1 MNLYSIRLIT
11 NDVDRLASFY
21 EHVTHGE
28 RVQTVEIFA
37 EIYTESALLA
47 IGSSQTLLPF
57 DGTDSLMPESNN
69 SAILEFRVNDVDAE
83 YERLKDY
90 LGVRVVQKPKSMPW
104 GNRSLLVSD
113 PDGTMVNLFTPVS
126 PEAIERWGSE
136 DGGAASLPR

>member
-11 NDVDRLASFY
+11 NDVERLASFY
-21 EHVTHGE
+21 EHVTHGV
-28 RVQTVEIFA
+28 RVQTVEMFA

-47 IGSSQTLLPF
+47 IGSPQTLLPF
-57 DGTDSLMPESNN
+57 DGTGSLTPESNN

-126 PEAIERWGSE
+126 PEAIERWGS
-136 DGGAASLPR
+136 